1 MIVLGVYLWQLKNWA
16 RIGTIIIGVVNIIA
30 DIIVIIA
37 EFDKFY
43 IINIVITIWV
53 IKYLI
58 KNKSQFK

>member
-30 DIIVIIA
+30 DIILIIA